1 MNTLALRACLLVG
14 LTGLMVANLVHATQ
28 PTPQRALLAI
38 SKLEHR
44 LSVIDLA
51 TLTIVARYPV
61 GPDPHEIATTA
72 DARTAYVS
80 NMIDGGGHEIDVI
93 DLAGQKAQPA
103 LDTGPL
109 KGTHGLVFR
118 DGKLW
123 FTAQGAKSVAQLDA
137 ATGTVDWVMGT
148 GQDGTHMIQLT
159 PDGHRFYTTNMGSGT
174 VSLFDYQLVPP
185 SSAAYGFVPQ
195 GREPTLQWVQTLI
208 PLAPGVE
215 GFDVAPNGAELWTAS
230 PATGQLFVIETATRR
245 VSAYAAGLF
254 GANRLRFTLDGKRL
268 FVSSIRSGDVVVFD
282 TATRGEL
289 KRLHFCNSTTGIAMD
304 PDGTRAFIACYG
316 DGYLAVI
323 DLASLDVM
331 GRVEVGGRPD
341 GMAFAIRP

>member
-1 MNTLALRACLLVG
+1 MGTYALRASLLLVLAVLAVPG
-14 LTGLMVANLVHATQ
+14 MSHAGQ
-28 PTPQRALLAI
+28 PTPPRALLAI
-38 SKLEHR
+38 SKVEHR

-51 TLTIVARYPV
+51 TLTIVAHYPV
-61 GPDPHEIATTA
+61 GPDPHEVVTTP
-72 DARTAYVS
+72 DGRTAYVS
-80 NMIDGGGHEIDVI
+80 NMVDGNGHEIDVI
-93 DLAGQKAQPA
+93 DLAGQKALPA

-109 KGTHGLVFR
+109 KGTHGLVYR

-137 ATGTVDWVMGT
+137 ASGKVDWVMGT
-148 GQDGTHMIQLT
+148 GQDGTHMIRLT

-185 SSAAYGFVPQ
+185 SSAAYGFVPP
-195 GREPTLQWVQTLI
+195 GREPSLQWVQSAI

-215 GFDVAPNGAELWTAS
+215 GFDVSPDGAELWTAS

-254 GANRLRFTLDGKRL
+254 GANRLRFTIDGKRL
-268 FVSSIRSGDVVVFD
+268 FVSSIRNGDVVVFD
-282 TATRGEL
+282 AATRSEVR
-289 KRLHFCNSTTGIAMD
+289 RLQFCKSATGIAMD
-304 PDGTRAFIACYG
+304 PDGTRAFVACYA
-316 DGYLAVI
+316 DNYLAVI
-323 DLASLDVM
+323 DLASLEVV

>member
-14 LTGLMVANLVHATQ
+14 LTGLMVANALRAAQ

-38 SKLEHR
+38 SKQEHR
-44 LSVIDLA
+44 LAVIDLA

-61 GPDPHEIATTA
+61 GPDPHEIATTP
-72 DARTAYVS
+72 DACTAYVS

-103 LDTGPL
+103 IDTGPL
-109 KGTHGLVFR
+109 TGTHGLVYR

-137 ATGTVDWVMGT
+137 ATGKVDWVMGT
-148 GQDGTHMIQLT
+148 GQEGTHMIQLT
-159 PDGHRFYTTNMGSGT
+159 PDGHRFYTTNMGSGS
-174 VSLFDYQLVPP
+174 VSLFDYELVAP
-185 SSAAYGFVPQ
+185 SSAAYGFVPPR
-195 GREPTLQWVQTLI
+195 REPRLQWVQTLV

-215 GFDVAPNGAELWTAS
+215 GFDVSPDGAELWTAS

-254 GANRLRFTLDGKRL
+254 GANRLRFTIDGKRL

-304 PDGTRAFIACYG
+304 PDGTRAFVACYG
-316 DGYLAVI
+316 DAYLAVI
-323 DLASLDVM
+323 DLASLDVVA
-331 GRVEVGGRPD
+331 RVDVGGRPD